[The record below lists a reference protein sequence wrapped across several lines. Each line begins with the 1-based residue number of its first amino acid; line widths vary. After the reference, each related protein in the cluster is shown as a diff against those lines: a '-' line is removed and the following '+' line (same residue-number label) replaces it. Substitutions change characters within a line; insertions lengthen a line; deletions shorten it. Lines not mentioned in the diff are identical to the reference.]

1 MKKNIS
7 KWECHVIISY
17 AWHSFLMN
25 GNTVYNKRKDKKLSM
40 KGLIEQV
47 LRFGVVGFF
56 CFLIDFGIT
65 AGLANIFG
73 VHYLIS
79 KFLGF
84 VISAV
89 VNYILSIK
97 FVFTAKKDMDKSKEF
112 TGFIILSA
120 IGLLINEIVMFVC
133 IDGIYRH
140 MPVLQNI
147 ISDEWMVSI
156 SSVIATGIVMI
167 YNFISRKIFL
177 ERK

>member
-1 MKKNIS
+1 MKN
-7 KWECHVIISY
+7 
-17 AWHSFLMN
+17 L
-25 GNTVYNKRKDKKLSM
+25 L
-40 KGLIEQV
+40 EQIFK
-47 LRFGVVGFF
+47 FGVVGFF

-65 AGLANIFG
+65 TGLANILG

-84 VISAV
+84 VISAI
-89 VNYILSIK
+89 VNYLLSIK
-97 FVFTAKKDMDKSKEF
+97 FVFTQKKEMDKNKEF

-133 IDGIYRH
+133 IDVIYRH
-140 MPVLQNI
+140 TAFLQEI
-147 ISDEWMVSI
+147 ITDEWMVSI
-156 SSVIATGIVMI
+156 SSVIATGIVMV

>member
-1 MKKNIS
+1 MKN
-7 KWECHVIISY
+7 
-17 AWHSFLMN
+17 L
-25 GNTVYNKRKDKKLSM
+25 L
-40 KGLIEQV
+40 EQIFK
-47 LRFGVVGFF
+47 FGVVGFF

-65 AGLANIFG
+65 TGLTNIFG

-84 VISAV
+84 VISAI
-89 VNYILSIK
+89 VNYLLSIK
-97 FVFTAKKDMDKSKEF
+97 FVFTQKKEMDKNKEF

-133 IDGIYRH
+133 IDVIYRH
-140 MPVLQNI
+140 TAFLQEI
-147 ISDEWMVSI
+147 ITDEWMVSI
-156 SSVIATGIVMI
+156 SSVIATGIVMV